1 MRKHRLYVTRRR
13 GRQYRRPGLHFHR
26 DTVTGEYSVCL
37 SGFGRMRMFCMEK
50 PIPELNS
57 IVRDLEL
64 S

>member
-1 MRKHRLYVTRRR
+1 MRKHHLYVIRRR
-13 GRQYRRPGLHFHR
+13 GRQYRRPGLRFHR

-57 IVRDLEL
+57 IVRDLKL

>member
-1 MRKHRLYVTRRR
+1 MRKCRLTTIRKQ
-13 GRQYRRPGLHFHR
+13 GTQYRRPGLHFHR